1 LEAVLAENR
10 KLRTK
15 LSGKGSKLLQ
25 ISLADN
31 FCITWSD
38 PYEGQANQSDQSGSE
53 DSLYHLLQEFIAE
66 NNSLKE
72 SNRID

>member
-1 LEAVLAENR
+1 MLKIVNCGQNCQDQDQ
-10 KLRTK
+10 TTV
-15 LSGKGSKLLQ
+15 Q
-25 ISLADN
+25 ISYGFFL
-31 FCITWSD
+31 FSMWSD
-38 PYEGQANQSDQSGSE
+38 PFQGQANQSDQSGSE